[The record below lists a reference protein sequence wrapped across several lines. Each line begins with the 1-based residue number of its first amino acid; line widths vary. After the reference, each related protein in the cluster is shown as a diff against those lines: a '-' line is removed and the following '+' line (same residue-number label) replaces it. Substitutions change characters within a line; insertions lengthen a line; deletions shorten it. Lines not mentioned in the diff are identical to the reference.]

1 MIFIRENFM
10 IVFVWI
16 FAITVSTVSF
26 VAITNTTPG
35 IGEFLLGHTLYSILA
50 MPNSFLNMVGLYS
63 SNSPQTNYFFYLLA
77 FGYWGVVGAAHYW
90 YFEEREPQYVLA
102 IAFLLLTASV
112 KWLYFAIIMMRSYV
126 PN

>member
-10 IVFVWI
+10 IVFVWV
-16 FAITVSTVSF
+16 FAILVSTVSF
-26 VAITNTTPG
+26 VALTNTIPP
-35 IGEFLLGHTLYSILA
+35 IGEFLLGHTLYSVLA
-50 MPNSFLNMVGLYS
+50 LPNSFLNMVGLYS
-63 SNSPQTNYFFYLLA
+63 SNSPQTNAFFYILVLM
-77 FGYWGVVGAAHYW
+77 YWGVVCAAHYW

-112 KWLYFAIIMMRSYV
+112 KWLYFSVIMIRSYV